1 MVVNSC
7 VAIAKLFGVSEE
19 LISLT
24 IVAVSTSLPELITSI
39 EATRKNETDLAIGN
53 ILGSQIFNILLIIG
67 ISAFFNP
74 INYSTSFNKYII
86 VLIIGTIMLS
96 LYPFVGAKNKMTRS
110 NGIPFVFIYILY
122 MVSLV
127 MFNK

>member
-1 MVVNSC
+1 MNSC
-7 VAIAKLFGVSEE
+7 VAIAKSFKVSEE

-67 ISAFFNP
+67 ISAVLCP
-74 INYSTSFNKYII
+74 INYSTQFNKYII

-110 NGIPFVFIYILY
+110 NGIPFVFIYVLY
-122 MVSLV
+122 MISLV
-127 MFNK
+127 MFNQ